1 MGWVTSLSK
10 CPAGLQAPQFRCRAT
25 WPILLFALLAG
36 TTQAQQSSFLDKA
49 RDAIDAKQYNVAEQL
64 CRQALAQGPPS
75 AEVLTTLGLSL
86 HMQGRSSDA
95 IRYYSMAL
103 KLRYVPE
110 TYALLATEKCKMRDV
125 DGVRPMLEKIYREE
139 RKNPRVIS
147 VVASCYLDIKEP
159 VESVTIYQEVLKN
172 KDYPEDLA
180 LVMLAKSYIWSEEFF
195 TEKLSKAPGSEPFRA
210 ALRKAPSA
218 GSSAARSAFPEAARI
233 SPYFSPDLSWP
244 EAVARWQQHP
254 QDVALL
260 YLISVLSA
268 EGAIREIQICNER
281 FPDSPHLQQFMA
293 DVLAD
298 QGHEDEAIEQYEQLI
313 REHPEL
319 PDLQFS
325 LGMVREKMGQWRE
338 AAELFRQQLT
348 KYPTDEQAAAN
359 LSMCMVQ
366 TGQYEEL
373 RAFLQPRMRSEHP
386 PLWASLDLAEAERK
400 LGNTPEA
407 IRILVRAENQPDVNK
422 LVHYRLMHLY
432 SISGKSDD
440 AKREEALFQA
450 ASQR

>member
-1 MGWVTSLSK
+1 
-10 CPAGLQAPQFRCRAT
+10 
-25 WPILLFALLAG
+25 LLAG
-36 TTQAQQSSFLDKA
+36 TTRAQQFSFLDKA

-75 AEVLTTLGLSL
+75 DEVLTTLGLSL

-110 TYALLATEKCKMRDV
+110 TYALLAAEKCKMGDV
-125 DGVRPMLEKIYREE
+125 DGVRPMLQKIYREE

-147 VVASCYLDIKEP
+147 A
-159 VESVTIYQEVLKN
+159 QEVLKN

-244 EAVARWQQHP
+244 EAVARRQQHP
-254 QDVALL
+254 QDAALL
-260 YLISVLSA
+260 YLLSVLSA

-281 FPDSPHLQQFMA
+281 FPDSPNLQQFMA

-325 LGMVREKMGQWRE
+325 LGMVREKMGQWME
-338 AAELFRQQLT
+338 AAELFRQQLA
-348 KYPTDEQAAAN
+348 KNPTDEQAAAN
-359 LSMCMVQ
+359 LSMCMVE
-366 TGQYEEL
+366 TGQYAEL

-386 PLWASLDLAEAERK
+386 PLWASPDLAEAERK
-400 LGNTPEA
+400 LGNTQEA
-407 IRILVRAENQPDVNK
+407 IGILVRAEHQPDVDK

-432 SISGKSDD
+432 SISGMSAD

-450 ASQR
+450 ASQH